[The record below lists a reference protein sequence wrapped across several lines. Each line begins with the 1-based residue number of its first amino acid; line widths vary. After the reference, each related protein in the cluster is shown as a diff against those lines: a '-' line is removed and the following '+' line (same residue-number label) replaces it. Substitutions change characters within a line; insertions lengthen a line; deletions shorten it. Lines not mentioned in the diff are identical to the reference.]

1 MRGAARGGADG
12 DDTGRGACSAAA
24 VLRRP
29 ACWVLHVT
37 HRVAVTCFLGAW
49 DDSPTQL
56 RRTESP
62 RHPELNCF
70 TRELT
75 ETAPG
80 LTSGR
85 TRPASGPQ
93 DGASR
98 WADHC
103 QPDLSLWVPGAAVA
117 PTPDTCAHG
126 PGLAPSCAITVRDTE
141 TRCRVCQRLVRLPSR
156 SLPAAST
163 VTTTFIQPPLSPASR
178 VYRHHHLHTTT
189 AFPGVSCRWWRRTE
203 VVDVVSSTFFLRG
216 TNRPAPLA
224 APGTTFAGSRLLPSP
239 PPPPP
244 LRHGR

>member
-178 VYRHHHLHTTT
+178 VGGGAALRLSTLCRR
-189 AFPGVSCRWWRRTE
+189 PSSCVVPTDPPRWP
-203 VVDVVSSTFFLRG
+203 
-216 TNRPAPLA
+216 RPAATLCIDGAGASRA
-224 APGTTFAGSRLLPSP
+224 AAAATAVAVAVLGAPRQ
-239 PPPPP
+239 
-244 LRHGR
+244 R